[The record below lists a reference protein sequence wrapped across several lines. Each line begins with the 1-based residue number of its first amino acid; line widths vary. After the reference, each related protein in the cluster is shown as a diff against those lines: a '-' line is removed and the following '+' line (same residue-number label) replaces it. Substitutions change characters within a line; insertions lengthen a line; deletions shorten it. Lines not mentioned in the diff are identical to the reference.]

1 METSKDRA
9 HFLLALL
16 IGALV
21 VSFMVMA
28 PFLNTI
34 ALAAV
39 FAVVLHP
46 LYKKLKKPLF
56 NSSGLAAFATLMA
69 GCLMV
74 LIPLSI
80 VGTMVVSEASQAY
93 RSLVSGASATSAE
106 QVATSVGAWLEP
118 SIPGAIT
125 YAHTISQEVNTYVT
139 QSLEWLVSQVGTA
152 FTGILGI
159 FLRTLIFMMAL
170 YYFLKEGARLEKVL
184 IKRSPLHDDDAA
196 TILKQL
202 SRTVS
207 SVVKGSLAIACIQ
220 GALAGIGFLVFG
232 VPNAALW
239 GVSTAVAALIPGVG
253 TSLVLMP
260 AVIYLFIAGSL
271 WQAIGLLL
279 WAVFLVGLIDNFLA
293 PRLMGKGAQLHPLV
307 ILLSVLGGVVLYG
320 PVGIFLGPLTIS
332 FLFAVF
338 TVYSNQKAEAA

>member
-1 METSKDRA
+1 MEQAKDRA

-39 FAVVLHP
+39 FAVVLYP
-46 LYKKLKKPLF
+46 LYKKAKKF
-56 NSSGLAAFATLMA
+56 FGNSAGLGAFATLIA
-69 GCLMV
+69 GCLIV

-80 VGTMVVSEASQAY
+80 VGSMVISEATQAY
-93 RSLVSGASATSAE
+93 RSIVSGASGTSAE
-106 QVATSVGAWLEP
+106 HVATSIGVWLEP
-118 SIPGAIT
+118 HVPGASA
-125 YAHTISQEVNTYVT
+125 YAHTISQEVNAYVT
-139 QSLEWLVSQVGTA
+139 QGLEWLVSRVGVA
-152 FTGILGI
+152 FTSILGI
-159 FLRTLIFMMAL
+159 LLRLLIFMMAL
-170 YYFLKEGARLEKVL
+170 YYFLKEGAKLEKHL
-184 IKRSPLHDDDAA
+184 IKKSPLSDEDGA

-202 SRTVS
+202 KRTIT
-207 SVVKGSLAIACIQ
+207 SVVNGSLAIACVQ
-220 GALAGIGFLVFG
+220 GVLAGIGFMIFG

-253 TSLVLMP
+253 TSLVIVP
-260 AVIYLFIAGSL
+260 AVIYLFVVGNTWPAV
-271 WQAIGLLL
+271 GLLL
-279 WAVFLVGLIDNFLA
+279 WGALLVGLIDNFLA
-293 PRLMGKGAQLHPLV
+293 PRLMGKGAMLHPLV
-307 ILLSVLGGVVLYG
+307 ILLSVLGGVVLFG

-338 TVYSNQKAEAA
+338 TVYSNQKKAAA

>member
-1 METSKDRA
+1 MDTSKDRA

-16 IGALV
+16 IGGLV

-46 LYKKLKKPLF
+46 LYKKLQKPLF
-56 NSSGLAAFATLMA
+56 NSSGLAAFATLML

-74 LIPLSI
+74 LIPVGI

-93 RSLVSGASATSAE
+93 SALVSGASATSVE
-106 QVATSVGAWLEP
+106 HVATSVGAWLEP
-118 SIPGAIT
+118 SIPGAST
-125 YAHTISQEVNTYVT
+125 YAHTISQELNTYVT
-139 QSLEWLVSQVGTA
+139 QSLGWLVSHVGSA

-170 YYFLKEGARLEKVL
+170 YYFLREGSRLEKL
-184 IKRSPLHDDDAA
+184 IIKKSPLHDDDGA
-196 TILKQL
+196 TILNQL
-202 SRTVS
+202 SRTIS

-253 TSLVLMP
+253 TSLVLGP
-260 AVIYLFIAGSL
+260 AVIYLFITGSL
-271 WQAIGLLL
+271 WQAVGMLL
-279 WAVFLVGLIDNFLA
+279 WSVFLVGLIDNFLA
-293 PRLMGKGAQLHPLV
+293 PRLMGKGAMLHPLV
-307 ILLSVLGGVVLYG
+307 ILLSVLGGVALYG

-338 TVYSNQKAEAA
+338 TVYSNNKTAEA